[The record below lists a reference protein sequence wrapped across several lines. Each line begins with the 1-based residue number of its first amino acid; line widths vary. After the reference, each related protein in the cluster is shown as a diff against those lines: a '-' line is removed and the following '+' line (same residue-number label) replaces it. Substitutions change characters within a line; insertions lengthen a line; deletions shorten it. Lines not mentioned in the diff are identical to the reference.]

1 MENTYISLIAA
12 IGAKTRAIGRK
23 NDLLWNIPAD
33 MARFRILTK
42 GHVIIMGRRTFDSI
56 GKALPERT
64 NIVITENLFW
74 QREGVVVA
82 HTLAD
87 ALQKAKEIEREEI
100 FIIGGAQ
107 IYAQASPFA
116 SRLYLT
122 LVEDDAVG
130 DTFFPPYDMF
140 SKTIAREEGEWN
152 GLRYTFLTLEK

>member
-1 MENTYISLIAA
+1 MENTYISLIAT
-12 IGAKTRAIGRK
+12 IGAKTRAIGLK
-23 NDLLWNIPAD
+23 NDLLWKIPTD
-33 MARFRILTK
+33 MARFKMLTK

-64 NIVITENLFW
+64 NIVITENMFW
-74 QREGVVVA
+74 QKEEVIVA
-82 HTLAD
+82 HSYTE
-87 ALQKAKEIEREEI
+87 ALQKAKEIEHEEI

-107 IYAQASPFA
+107 IYAQALPFA

-140 SKTIAREEGEWN
+140 SKIIVREEGEWN
-152 GLRYTFLTLEK
+152 GLHYTFLTLEK